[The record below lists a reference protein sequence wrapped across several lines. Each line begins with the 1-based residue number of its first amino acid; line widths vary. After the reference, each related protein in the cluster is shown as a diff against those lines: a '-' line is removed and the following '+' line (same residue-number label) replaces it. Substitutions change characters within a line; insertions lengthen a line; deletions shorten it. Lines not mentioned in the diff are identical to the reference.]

1 MAKTLILVPIWGPK
15 NFLNGFLPLLVVRQC
30 SKLSLYAISR
40 KNNEPNLKKW
50 QKNLILGPIL
60 DHLSQICLA
69 KFFLQVYLYL
79 YVDIVPQAIIL
90 CN

>member
-1 MAKTLILVPIWGPK
+1 MAKILILVPIWGPK
-15 NFLNGFLPLLVVRQC
+15 HFLNGFLPLLVVRQC
-30 SKLSLYAISR
+30 SKLSPYAISR
-40 KNNEPNLKKW
+40 KNNEPNLNRA
-50 QKNLILGPIL
+50 QNLILGPIL